1 MEELVNHK
9 FTKLD
14 FVDFLER
21 SFDDYTI
28 NRYVRGYIPA
38 VIAFL
43 LSKPFKAV
51 VLPVEC
57 LNWNDLVIYIYDID
71 KEFGSQLSSFLL
83 RYEMLSYT
91 VNKRFD
97 C

>member
-1 MEELVNHK
+1 MEELVNHT

-14 FVDFLER
+14 FVDFLEK

-28 NRYVRGYIPA
+28 NRYVRGYIPT

-43 LSKPFKAV
+43 LSQPFKAV
-51 VLPVEC
+51 VLPVER
-57 LNWNDLVIYIYDID
+57 LNWNDVVIYIYDLD
-71 KEFGSQLSSFLL
+71 KVFGSQLSSFLL

-91 VNKRFD
+91 TNERLHF
-97 C
+97 